1 MDLVC
6 SIAIVVGCSCLP
18 SSTNRSSLRS
28 WFSFCLSWS
37 ICSCDHPPCGKVY
50 CLLVNHCCWRQNAME
65 TCFALMMVAAN
76 DCTIRCC
83 YGVLASFSE
92 LPIFLKPL
100 FFLCKGSVML
110 RQMESVLCG
119 RFAVTNKIADNL
131 PFSPHRQQKTS
142 IIVDFHGAALM
153 CHIPALGLHV
163 KIKFHFKK

>member
-1 MDLVC
+1 
-6 SIAIVVGCSCLP
+6 
-18 SSTNRSSLRS
+18 
-28 WFSFCLSWS
+28 
-37 ICSCDHPPCGKVY
+37 
-50 CLLVNHCCWRQNAME
+50 ME
-65 TCFALMMVAAN
+65 TCFALVMVSVS

-83 YGVLASFSE
+83 YHVLTSFSE

-153 CHIPALGLHV
+153 CHIPAFELHV

>member
-1 MDLVC
+1 MIEPYDAVT
-6 SIAIVVGCSCLP
+6 VF
-18 SSTNRSSLRS
+18 LRP
-28 WFSFCLSWS
+28 FLNYRF
-37 ICSCDHPPCGKVY
+37 
-50 CLLVNHCCWRQNAME
+50 
-65 TCFALMMVAAN
+65 
-76 DCTIRCC
+76 
-83 YGVLASFSE
+83 
-92 LPIFLKPL
+92 FLKPL

-153 CHIPALGLHV
+153 CHIPAFELHV